1 MRRIELAR
9 STGAGSVA
17 PALLDAL
24 LQEVE
29 LEGVTRL
36 RCAEGLVPPWE
47 PRLLQRLTGL
57 RTLNLSACGLSA
69 LPPGTVPCLWRTKAF
84 VAA

>member
-36 RCAEGLVPPWE
+36 RCAGSFGKIKRDP
-47 PRLLQRLTGL
+47 
-57 RTLNLSACGLSA
+57 
-69 LPPGTVPCLWRTKAF
+69 KY
-84 VAA
+84 

>member
-24 LQEVE
+24 LQEAE
-29 LEGVTRL
+29 LEGMTRL
-36 RCAEGLVPPWE
+36 RFAKSFEKIH
-47 PRLLQRLTGL
+47 
-57 RTLNLSACGLSA
+57 TLNIRVLL
-69 LPPGTVPCLWRTKAF
+69 
-84 VAA
+84 